1 MHMTLV
7 RLADYA
13 LEHISVA
20 NKIVFQFL
28 DEAGVDNAFIPP
40 HSVIEMDIDDQ
51 IPSQERA
58 I

>member
-1 MHMTLV
+1 MTLV

-13 LEHISVA
+13 LEHHSVA
-20 NKIVFQFL
+20 DKIVFQFL

-40 HSVIEMDIDDQ
+40 HSITEMDIDDQ
-51 IPSQERA
+51 IPNQERG